1 MVEAGR
7 HRNIELLTYSELS
20 GLDGSPGRFRAKVT
34 RHARSVDMEKCT
46 GCGICSKECLVH
58 NRIERRE
65 AAPLEPDEEIEA
77 IVDRYNRDAGMLIPM
92 MQDIQEQFGF
102 LPRDRL
108 AQLSRALKVP
118 LPRIYGAA
126 TYYASFRLQPRGE
139 HTITLCMGTVCYLRG
154 ADQISEAIQREFHV
168 KPNGTSDDGKFTL
181 LQVNCLG
188 ACALAPV
195 MVVDGEYH
203 GGLSAGSAVD
213 VLGRTAAGEK
223 VAGAEQPA

>member
-1 MVEAGR
+1 
-7 HRNIELLTYSELS
+7 
-20 GLDGSPGRFRAKVT
+20 
-34 RHARSVDMEKCT
+34 MEKCT

-65 AAPLEPDEEIEA
+65 AAPIELDERIAA
-77 IVDRYNRDAGMLIPM
+77 IVKRYDGDAGMLIPM
-92 MQDIQEQFGF
+92 MQDIQEEFGY
-102 LPRDRL
+102 LPGDKL
-108 AQLSRALKVP
+108 ADLSSCLGVP

-126 TYYASFRLQPRGE
+126 TFYSSFRLQPRGE

-154 ADQISEAIQREFHV
+154 ADQISEAIQREFDV
-168 KPNGTSDDGKFTL
+168 KPNRTSPDGKFTL

-203 GGLSAGSAVD
+203 GGVSAGSAVD
-213 VLGRTAAGEK
+213 ILGKVAAGEA
-223 VAGAEQPA
+223 VPGAEQPA